1 MFPVSLGLVLL
12 VFMVIVVSVPGVTLA
27 DVVGYVGGCS
37 K

>member
-12 VFMVIVVSVPGVTLA
+12 VLVVIVVSVPGVTLA
-27 DVVGYVGGCS
+27 DVVGGGCS